1 MSGDYMQGNRDNAT
15 IVPFSDDESDKDK
28 VVDEL
33 DEDSPDAS
41 PEERLNR
48 KQRRIQRLRTMATEG
63 KQSKEEL
70 ERLKTEQATL
80 KTELATLRGYV
91 AAQPQ
96 QRAAND
102 DGKDPYEK
110 RLDAVY
116 DRQSEAYT
124 SAQAEIAAGTF
135 TTERQKH
142 YERVARDI
150 ESEKTRIHTERTVES
165 TRHQSRTEQA
175 QQVWV
180 QKYPEVYRDPNAFRY
195 AQATWNQRIALG
207 EAQTNELADEV
218 LNQTMTQFRLG
229 KKAAP
234 SASDRARMSG
244 LPSAGGGGAGP
255 RPAGIAMDPTLRRMA
270 IAAHSDLPEDE
281 AIKKWTNTTGKKLR
295 AKKVL

>member
-1 MSGDYMQGNRDNAT
+1 MSGDYMQGNPDNST
-15 IVPFSDDESDKDK
+15 IVPFSDDDSEKK
-28 VVDEL
+28 VVDDL

-41 PEERLNR
+41 PEERITR
-48 KQRRIQRLRTMATEG
+48 RQKRQARIQTLLTTG
-63 KQSKEEL
+63 KQNGEKVKSLEGEL
-70 ERLKTEQATL
+70 GTL

-96 QRAAND
+96 QRPAND
-102 DGKDPYEK
+102 DGKDPYER
-110 RLDAVY
+110 RLDAIY
-116 DRQSEAYT
+116 EKQSEAYN

-135 TTERQKH
+135 TPERQKY
-142 YERVARDI
+142 YEKVAREV
-150 ESEKTRIHTERTVES
+150 ESEKTRVHTERTMEAS
-165 TRHQSRTEQA
+165 RHQSRTEQA

-218 LNQTMTQFRLG
+218 LSQTMTQFRLG
-229 KKAAP
+229 KRAAP

-244 LPSAGGGGAGP
+244 LPSAGGGGAP
-255 RPAGIAMDPTLRRMA
+255 RAAGIDMANPVLRRMA

-281 AIKKWTNTTGKKLR
+281 AVKKWTNTTGKKLR